1 MIFFLS
7 GVKGGDFGV
16 KLEKKLEKV
25 FYLCVDELGIGN
37 FKGVVHVEMP
47 RKKGLLDDRYHGYV
61 ELDDKQLIEGKNY
74 WWAVVRLANTHNFH
88 DVVETFCHEMVHV
101 KQFLRR
107 ELTSNGMK
115 WKGQPNPNTNNP
127 FEEPHEVEAY
137 KLEKVLYKKCV
148 DLKLI

>member
-1 MIFFLS
+1 MGAI
-7 GVKGGDFGV
+7 
-16 KLEKKLEKV
+16 KKYN
-25 FYLCVDELGIGN
+25 FYTQGASS
-37 FKGVVHVEMP
+37 
-47 RKKGLLDDRYHGYV
+47 KKSESTKSPDRMSQ
-61 ELDDKQLIEGKNY
+61 EDKQLIEGTNY

-115 WKGQPNPNTNNP
+115 WKGQPNPNTDNP

-137 KLEKVLYKKCV
+137 KLEKILYNKCV

>member
-16 KLEKKLEKV
+16 KLEKKLETV
-25 FYLCVDELGIGN
+25 FYSCVDELGIGN

-88 DVVETFCHEMVHV
+88 DVVEKFCHEMVHV

-148 DLKLI
+148 DLKLV